1 MAGIAEHRHKAGRW
15 KHVGRKQARMDR
27 EKGGTQWLAS
37 GELLGERRTGTG
49 L

>member
-1 MAGIAEHRHKAGRW
+1 MSGIGGHRRKAGRW
-15 KHVGRKQARMDR
+15 KHVGREQAQMDH

-37 GELLGERRTGTG
+37 GELLGERSTVTG